1 MQWWL
6 ILLIG
11 FGFGVL
17 VIAVAALAARSRM
30 TDLQMALTTLDEH
43 KLAAQR
49 LGERAETI
57 QADIADLQARI
68 PQRGE

>member
-11 FGFGVL
+11 LGFGVL
-17 VIAVAALAARSRM
+17 VVAVAGLAVRSRM

-43 KLAAQR
+43 KLAGER
-49 LGERAETI
+49 LGQRAEKL
-57 QADIADLQARI
+57 QADIERLQARI
-68 PQRGE
+68 PQQGK